1 MQSGRLVRPLP
12 DEQKPQPS
20 LLHGLPHPAQCA
32 TQSEVSHIRSDIISY
47 QAPFSRQD
55 FDDSDSDTGDNLMT
69 MLLKPSYT
77 AQVRIINTQNGPVFH
92 NEDTF
97 QDSTK
102 SNGSDKVPDSK
113 SEISSLI
120 RAASAKQ
127 H

>member
-20 LLHGLPHPAQCA
+20 LLHGLPHPTQCE
-32 TQSEVSHIRSDIISY
+32 TQSEVSHIQSDIISH
-47 QAPFSRQD
+47 QASLSRQD

-77 AQVRIINTQNGPVFH
+77 AQVRMIKYTKRSSFQ